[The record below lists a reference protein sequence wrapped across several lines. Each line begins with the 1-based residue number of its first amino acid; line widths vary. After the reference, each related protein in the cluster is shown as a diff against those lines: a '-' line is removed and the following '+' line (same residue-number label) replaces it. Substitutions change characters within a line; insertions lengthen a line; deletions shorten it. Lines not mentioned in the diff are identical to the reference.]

1 MKFWSQIKSL
11 HRNLRQNQRVETQLD
26 EELRSYIDM
35 LTEERIASGMSAH
48 EARRTAMLDFGGI
61 EQVKQTVR
69 DHRVGI
75 TVERIVQEVRYGFLQ
90 LRRDYVF
97 TLTVILMLALAI
109 GANTAIF
116 SVVNALMLKSLPYA
130 QPDRVGT
137 IYTQVIGAQPSNERH
152 QLNGEQWEL
161 LRDRVPSLIS
171 AVSSTIP
178 SGVNLQAG
186 STVRYLHAGRV
197 SAHYF
202 DVLAIQPILG
212 RSFSEAE
219 DCPHGPNTAILSYD
233 SWHNIF
239 GSDPNI
245 VGKIIQLKGA
255 PYDVIGVLPNDVTTP
270 LNADLYTALQ
280 LNTEGDGEGQNVEVI
295 TRLRDGRSWDEAD
308 AEIGRAWSLRKQ
320 RYELKNDP
328 NARVSYYSVPL
339 QRAETATLRPQTL
352 FLMLAAVVILLIA
365 CANLAGLT
373 LVRLLRRAPENATRL
388 ALGASLAQLQR
399 QLWIENLMLALP
411 GGVVGILVGFLSLR
425 SLLSLLPKHFLP
437 MAAVTLDGHVLA
449 FTTLI
454 SLLTCALFGM
464 LPAITIQRLDL
475 RSVLIR
481 RAVVGGNRPRLR
493 QTFIVC
499 QVALTFVLLY
509 ASGLLIRTLIHLQSL
524 PAGFNPEGIMTAKA
538 SLDDARYHDPA
549 AFRRLLN
556 DSLSAMQQIPGVQ
569 QAAVGLSLPYER
581 SMLGGVRVTDGKE
594 AVEPGGGAALIYVT
608 PGYFETLQI
617 PVLTGR
623 CFTRQDAENSQHVV
637 LVNQAFARRFFHG
650 ANPVGRHLN
659 NNRTVVGM
667 VEDVVS
673 VPGLTIGPLS
683 NEEAMYIPA
692 SQLGADDLSSFHAW
706 FQPSW
711 IIRTLAPSGDFT
723 TQMQQA
729 LATVDSGLPFSGFY
743 SMPDLLA
750 NALAMQ
756 RVEVALLCAMAA
768 LALLLSAVGIFAL
781 VANIVAQ
788 KTREIGLRIALGST
802 IGQAMAHA
810 GGPGMRAS
818 SLGVMV
824 GLAVCTGALRAM
836 RSVLYGVDIYD
847 LRTILG
853 VTAILAIVTLLATL
867 LPTLRIAG
875 IDPATTL
882 REE

>member
-1 MKFWSQIKSL
+1 M
-11 HRNLRQNQRVETQLD
+11 ETQLD

-75 TVERIVQEVRYGFLQ
+75 TVERIVQGSP
-90 LRRDYVF
+90 LRIPPATPRLCLHSDGDPDAGPRNRRKHSDLFRRERVD
-97 TLTVILMLALAI
+97 AEEP
-109 GANTAIF
+109 
-116 SVVNALMLKSLPYA
+116 PYA

-673 VPGLTIGPLS
+673 VPGLTIGLFPTK
-683 NEEAMYIPA
+683 
-692 SQLGADDLSSFHAW
+692 
-706 FQPSW
+706 
-711 IIRTLAPSGDFT
+711 R
-723 TQMQQA
+723 
-729 LATVDSGLPFSGFY
+729 
-743 SMPDLLA
+743 
-750 NALAMQ
+750 
-756 RVEVALLCAMAA
+756 RC
-768 LALLLSAVGIFAL
+768 IF
-781 VANIVAQ
+781 
-788 KTREIGLRIALGST
+788 R
-802 IGQAMAHA
+802 HH
-810 GGPGMRAS
+810 
-818 SLGVMV
+818 SLGPTIFRHFTPGFSQV
-824 GLAVCTGALRAM
+824 GSSA
-836 RSVLYGVDIYD
+836 
-847 LRTILG
+847 
-853 VTAILAIVTLLATL
+853 
-867 LPTLRIAG
+867 P
-875 IDPATTL
+875 
-882 REE
+882 